1 MSGSD
6 KWCTWVYQIHI
17 NLTLQRTTK
26 SSSSRA
32 AVSKP
37 EDASSIPACDNEFFA
52 ALCSVRLIHMN
63 LVFRIFED
71 GSEIKLKHSQSLFSQ
86 IVIDVNFLNRNS
98 FARSNELRFNH
109 RL

>member
-1 MSGSD
+1 
-6 KWCTWVYQIHI
+6 
-17 NLTLQRTTK
+17 
-26 SSSSRA
+26 
-32 AVSKP
+32 
-37 EDASSIPACDNEFFA
+37 
-52 ALCSVRLIHMN
+52 MN

-98 FARSNELRFNH
+98 FAHSLEQRFNH